1 MSFRCFVSFLTLD
14 GRYQQDIPQLSV
26 PDLLAAVSERHP
38 AHFAT
43 PQPPD
48 WLSSRKVLPGKVM
61 HLWVHSFTH
70 SFHPAGQQIRTFK
83 LNRLQVNSK
92 ASLFSPHHS
101 YVLLQCS
108 LVVFKP
114 CLSSKKLRIYFYSCT
129 IQCILLLLFLQQKMK
144 IGPLVARILKLF
156 LHFHLV
162 FTTGITFNYLLK
174 VKWGKVLSAILKEE
188 FVHIV

>member
-26 PDLLAAVSERHP
+26 PDLLVAVSERHP

-61 HLWVHSFTH
+61 HLWVYSFTH
-70 SFHPAGQQIRTFK
+70 SFHPAGQQIPTFK

-101 YVLLQCS
+101 YVLLKWS

-114 CLSSKKLRIYFYSCT
+114 CLSNKKLWIYFYSCR
-129 IQCILLLLFLQQKMK
+129 IQCILLLLFLVISFAAKDEDRTSC
-144 IGPLVARILKLF
+144 GSSTEALPALPSGLYHRN
-156 LHFHLV
+156 HLQ
-162 FTTGITFNYLLK
+162 LLGQ
-174 VKWGKVLSAILKEE
+174 GKVRQS
-188 FVHIV
+188 FVCHT